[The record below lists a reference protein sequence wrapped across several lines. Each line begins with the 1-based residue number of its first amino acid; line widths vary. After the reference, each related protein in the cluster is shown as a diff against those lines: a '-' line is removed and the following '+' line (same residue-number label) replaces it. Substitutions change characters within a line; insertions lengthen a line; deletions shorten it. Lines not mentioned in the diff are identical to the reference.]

1 MQDTAN
7 PQPPMQV
14 FNIGAALRDQVPLN
28 VINKELATR
37 KNFDYDAA
45 FRDLTQ
51 FRKNELLQGGLSEQN
66 ILDEDLALFADEI
79 LLEKLSDGA
88 YAREADPKQRG
99 MMQAMLVDVPAGA
112 GFIKGAVEGFKR
124 TPGPIPVKLGGAGL
138 GAIGLS
144 TAGYTPGEIF
154 LRGDPTGLTDYEG
167 IYPSEPL
174 PSQRAEIEAA
184 RTYTG
189 TLLSLLTAG
198 AVVKQGVVDL
208 GADSIAR
215 NIENMGPGLKQ
226 SFSSWAKK
234 LFVGQNAYPRRWLDL
249 LPRLPQ
255 KPKLRELLQK
265 QAFYLPRL
273 PLGHILRKRQTRTT
287 PSLALVPKLALAPF
301 LRKELLH
308 L

>member
-1 MQDTAN
+1 MAETQETLDVLQDMAN

-14 FNIGAALRDQVPLN
+14 FDIGAALRDQVPLN
-28 VINKELATR
+28 VINKELANR

-88 YAREADPKQRG
+88 YAREADPKGRG
-99 MMQAMLVDVPAGA
+99 MRQAMLVDVPAGA

-138 GAIGLS
+138 GAMGLS

-174 PSQRAEIEAA
+174 PSQRAEIESA

-215 NIENMGPGLKQ
+215 NIENMAPGLKR
-226 SFSSWAKK
+226 SFSQLGEKIVRGAERLSEAVPRST
-234 LFVGQNAYPRRWLDL
+234 LFPY
-249 LPRLPQ
+249 
-255 KPKLRELLQK
+255 
-265 QAFYLPRL
+265 
-273 PLGHILRKRQTRTT
+273 TT
-287 PSLALVPKLALAPF
+287 LFRSRYFATNT
-301 LRKELLH
+301 
-308 L
+308 